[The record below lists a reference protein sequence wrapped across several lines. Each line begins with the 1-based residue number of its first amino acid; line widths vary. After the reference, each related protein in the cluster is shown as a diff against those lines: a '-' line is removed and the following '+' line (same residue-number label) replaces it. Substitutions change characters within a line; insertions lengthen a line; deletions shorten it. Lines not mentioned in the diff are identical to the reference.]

1 MDASKPLPPGLLEED
16 VAPDPF
22 QQFTRWL
29 EEATAA
35 RLAQPLGMTL
45 ATATPD
51 GRPSARLVLLRGLDE
66 RGFVFFTNYQSRKS
80 LELDRNPWAALTF
93 YWAELER
100 QVRIEGRVE
109 RVSAAESDAYFRTRP
124 RGSQLGAIASPQSKV
139 IPDRAVLE
147 RHMDE
152 VTARYEGKEVPR
164 PAHWGGYRVLPDT
177 VEFWHGGSNRLHDR
191 LRYRRLVGGWVLERL
206 AP

>member
-1 MDASKPLPPGLLEED
+1 MEANKPLPPGLSEKD

-22 QQFTRWL
+22 QQFRAWL
-29 EEATAA
+29 GEATAA

-66 RGFVFFTNYQSRKS
+66 RGFAFFTNYESRKS
-80 LELDRNPWAALTF
+80 RELDANPRAALTF

-109 RVSAAESDAYFRTRP
+109 RLSPAESDAYFRTRP
-124 RGSQLGAIASPQSKV
+124 RGSQIGAVASPQSAV
-139 IPDRAVLE
+139 IADRAVLE
-147 RHMDE
+147 RRMEE
-152 VTARYEGKEVPR
+152 VTARYAGKEVPR
-164 PAHWGGYRVLPDT
+164 PAHWGGYRVLPD
-177 VEFWHGGSNRLHDR
+177 VIEFWQGGADRLHDR
-191 LRYRRLVGGWVLERL
+191 LGYRRTATGWALERL